1 MATKKQKEEIAELKA
16 PDQFVSFWTRVGE
29 RVSRHRRGL
38 VTVVV
43 TILAATAALQVGR
56 FVFSKRDGETS
67 RAFAKIEQIA
77 TAGLLPAEGEAPK
90 FDDGVAHFKTDE
102 ERKQAALKEAD
113 AFLAAHG
120 KGKLAALAKLLK
132 AGFLRDLGKNDEAIA
147 IYQPLTSS
155 DELSAELQLLAF
167 DGLALAQEAAG
178 QIDAALA
185 TLDKLHIAAKARQG
199 FMGDRALY
207 TKARLLESQG
217 KTEEA
222 KGLYKSISADYP
234 NTTLREEVTRR
245 LALLDEATSGAAT
258 P

>member
-1 MATKKQKEEIAELKA
+1 MAKKKHKDEIEELKA

-29 RVSRHRRGL
+29 RLSRHRRGL
-38 VTVVV
+38 VTIVV
-43 TILAATAALQVGR
+43 TVLAATAALQVGR
-56 FVFSKRDGETS
+56 YVFSKRDGETS

-77 TAGLLPAEGEAPK
+77 TAGLIPAEGEPPK

-102 ERKQAALKEAD
+102 ERKQAALKEAET
-113 AFLAAHG
+113 FLAAHS
-120 KGKLAALAKLLK
+120 KGKLAAMAKLLK
-132 AGFLRDLGKNDEAIA
+132 ASFLRDLGKNDEAIA
-147 IYQPLTSS
+147 LYQPLTSS
-155 DELSAELQLLAF
+155 DDLSAELQLVAL

-185 TLDKLHIAAKARQG
+185 TLDKLHTAAKAQQG
-199 FMGDRALY
+199 FLGDRALY
-207 TKARLLESQG
+207 TKARLLESKG
-217 KTEEA
+217 KAEEA
-222 KGLYKSISADYP
+222 KALYKSISADYP